1 MPDRSLHPEPS
12 GSCPPLATTGPAS
25 GNCCWGESALAVRLE
40 GEMALPLE
48 VEELSGRRLFT
59 IEHGDVERWH
69 VCDENAANAVR
80 EGLESSSF
88 VVMRRGDARWRVL
101 VREEGMAHRPSI
113 LSELSPDEILEYWS
127 LLSAE
132 ERAAFIE
139 LHAAFD
145 EAIEGIPAAE
155 MDPIEAGDTLFD
167 RFAGVFHAFGCL
179 RRNIEKALE
188 DGRHEEAEM
197 RLLGAKYDSLPELL
211 RKTLERENGD
221 PVLGYVTFLTAKQ
234 LRDALYKR
242 DRRFFRDRKPLV
254 RKLDRLIAAGVK
266 RRDEIFL
273 SNDAQAG
280 AFLEWFE
287 PVFLKDL
294 GHL

>member
-1 MPDRSLHPEPS
+1 
-12 GSCPPLATTGPAS
+12 
-25 GNCCWGESALAVRLE
+25 
-40 GEMALPLE
+40 MALPLE

-188 DGRHEEAEM
+188 
-197 RLLGAKYDSLPELL
+197 
-211 RKTLERENGD
+211 T
-221 PVLGYVTFLTAKQ
+221 
-234 LRDALYKR
+234 DATR
-242 DRRFFRDRKPLV
+242 
-254 RKLDRLIAAGVK
+254 K
-266 RRDEIFL
+266 RRCGCSERSTIRCPSCSERRWSGRMAIRYSATSL
-273 SNDAQAG
+273 SSRPNSYGTRSTSATGDSFATANRWSG
-280 AFLEWFE
+280 SST
-287 PVFLKDL
+287 
-294 GHL
+294 G